1 MRCFVSYQSIIFY
14 IRAANISCH
23 RNGSGVAMSYTR
35 TGIKIT
41 SLIFSLALILGT
53 SSDAAEEN
61 DLWLLISSYEDIGMT
76 VQDLA
81 FFLAT
86 HGYDVTPER
95 SYVTIRLSDGSEAY
109 LTPNGGKPRLA
120 DLWALPPNI
129 AAGPVMVILPEAI
142 QKNVTYDKT
151 ENLVFIRDVA
161 RIVVFPVTPLGMCY
175 DGSKTLADTY
185 GSFGYRVRYMYD
197 PSEWD
202 WQGHLW
208 TLIEDPEQTYRWL
221 AVDSYY
227 GVIRDDDQYY
237 SAQYSFVDFEYLDS
251 INPKW
256 RLA

>member
-1 MRCFVSYQSIIFY
+1 
-14 IRAANISCH
+14 
-23 RNGSGVAMSYTR
+23 MSYTR
-35 TGIKIT
+35 TEVKILL
-41 SLIFSLALILGT
+41 LIFCFALILGT
-53 SSDAAEEN
+53 SNCAEEN

-86 HGYDVTPER
+86 HGYDATPER
-95 SYVTIRLSDGSEAY
+95 SYVTVRFSDGSFAY
-109 LTPNGGKPRLA
+109 LTPNGGEPRLA
-120 DLWALPPNI
+120 NLWATPPSSS
-129 AAGPVMVILPEAI
+129 GPVVVILPDAI
-142 QKNVTYDKT
+142 QKNVTYSKT
-151 ENLVFIRDVA
+151 DDLAFIRDVT
-161 RIVVFPVTPLGMCY
+161 RMVVFPVTPLGMCY
-175 DGSKTLADTY
+175 DGSEKLADTY

-208 TLIEDPEQTYRWL
+208 NLVEDPEQSDRWL

-227 GVIRDDDQYY
+227 GVLRDDDQYY
-237 SAQYSFVDFEYLDS
+237 SAPYSFVDFEYLDS